1 VAKKD
6 IQIGLSC
13 FENASLFQQLRMA
26 SEKPPGARAA
36 EGARSSLSPARAK
49 SPTKDSLS
57 SPGSARTSAAPPRSP
72 QAVTNGPARTPNPQS
87 GTRAGEASAR
97 SPSSAAMQSPPG
109 SPQTS
114 TVKLNLM
121 AKKSTSPGITS
132 NTSSTI
138 TTRTVRSD
146 AVKVNVGSASSEEIE
161 FNYGSSSNRRYVE
174 SSSTES
180 SSRRPVTGIETR
192 GEEGTSP
199 NKRPISARQV
209 APSGRP
215 GSASPQSGATK
226 STTFVARRSPQE
238 SEPDSQMLGP
248 ASQTTPQSATSSTRI
263 VTKVTS
269 STSEARRVSLS
280 PPRAATKTTTS
291 TSEAT
296 TGIVRSETTSK
307 AGSTVTNVSRA
318 SSGTSSAAAAKGS
331 GVTLQST
338 KAQVPSPTPQTES
351 TLDTGKTTAKRRT
364 VVSFAEPESGEGEMG
379 EHASDA
385 SESVQFSATAPVKS
399 LRDRRP
405 TGAQA
410 SDKRQQSIS
419 SKDEESTERSTVRST
434 AASNGSEKQVLR
446 GQATAGPKAAV
457 KSASGAPTGP
467 ELDDQFQAKKNALLL
482 KFKERAG
489 LPFPKPAEEED
500 NENGLDE
507 KERGS
512 PEEKTEVVEPQV
524 PVSRPARSLS
534 VIAEETPRTMAAVG
548 VTPKELVAQEGL
560 ASERVGPR
568 AEAPAKK
575 ALLAGANERKMAAAG
590 RTTSEGPSE
599 RSFMQNGA
607 QEESEAFQKGRQDSM
622 EVRAVSKLIKEIET
636 SICRRVAGF
645 YLLIAVWCSA
655 EISRVNALLGE
666 TRVAQ
671 TFFSLLLL
679 KLATFVLTPS
689 QVLRGRHFIESS

>member
-1 VAKKD
+1 
-6 IQIGLSC
+6 
-13 FENASLFQQLRMA
+13 MA

-49 SPTKDSLS
+49 SPAKDSLS

-87 GTRAGEASAR
+87 GTRTGEASAR

-121 AKKSTSPGITS
+121 AKKATSPGVTS

-138 TTRTVRSD
+138 TTRTMRSD
-146 AVKVNVGSASSEEIE
+146 AVKVNVGSAGSEEIE
-161 FNYGSSSNRRYVE
+161 FNYGTSSNRRYVE
-174 SSSTES
+174 SSSSES
-180 SSRRPVTGIETR
+180 SSRRLMTKDETR
-192 GEEGTSP
+192 IEEETSP
-199 NKRPISARQV
+199 NKRPISARPV

-215 GSASPQSGATK
+215 SSASPQSGATK

-248 ASQTTPQSATSSTRI
+248 ASQTTPSLQPQSATSSTRI
-263 VTKVTS
+263 VTKVAS

-280 PPRAATKTTTS
+280 PPRAATKTVTS

-296 TGIVRSETTSK
+296 TGILRSETTSK
-307 AGSTVTNVSRA
+307 AGSTIMNVSRA
-318 SSGTSSAAAAKGS
+318 SGGTSSAAAAKGS
-331 GVTLQST
+331 GST
-338 KAQVPSPTPQTES
+338 RAQVPSPTAQTES
-351 TLDTGKTTAKRRT
+351 ESDGGKTTAKRRT

-379 EHASDA
+379 ENASDA
-385 SESVQFSATAPVKS
+385 SESVQFSAAAPAKS

-405 TGAQA
+405 TGAHA

-419 SKDEESTERSTVRST
+419 SKDEEFTERSAVRST
-434 AASNGSEKQVLR
+434 AASNGSEKQVSR

-457 KSASGAPTGP
+457 KTASTAPTGP
-467 ELDDQFQAKKNALLL
+467 ESDEHFQAKKNALLL

-500 NENGLDE
+500 NENGADE

-548 VTPKELVAQEGL
+548 VTPKEVAGQEGL

-575 ALLAGANERKMAAAG
+575 ALLAAANERRVAAAG
-590 RTTSEGPSE
+590 KTTSEGPSE
-599 RSFMQNGA
+599 RSSAQNGV
-607 QEESEAFQKGRQDSM
+607 QEGNEVFQKSRQDSM
-622 EVRAVSKLIKEIET
+622 EVRAVSEYIKEVET
-636 SICRRVAGF
+636 SI
-645 YLLIAVWCSA
+645 
-655 EISRVNALLGE
+655 
-666 TRVAQ
+666 
-671 TFFSLLLL
+671 
-679 KLATFVLTPS
+679 
-689 QVLRGRHFIESS
+689 